1 MDCGVLFPE
10 FELEIEDEDYSPEQ
24 TVKDE
29 EEALQEFQQYV
40 HDIQTNQPGAAQGT
54 QYTEEDLPDLE
65 ELAARETEDGRQFKK
80 FQKRVAHNKDQVR
93 KPCAKC
99 ADLKYIFLM
108 KNGGFGKENF
118 LKGLSCLLLR
128 IFDVSTLCPLFKKV

>member
-24 TVKDE
+24 TLKDE

-40 HDIQTNQPGAAQGT
+40 HDIQTNQSGAAQGT

-65 ELAARETEDGRQFKK
+65 ELAAKETEDGRQFKK
-80 FQKRVAHNKDQVR
+80 FQKRVAHKKDQVC
-93 KPCAKC
+93 KPYKC
-99 ADLKYIFLM
+99 QTVLIF
-108 KNGGFGKENF
+108 E
-118 LKGLSCLLLR
+118 
-128 IFDVSTLCPLFKKV
+128 